1 MLVLRVCVVT
11 RVVRGSHHSVVGPH
25 LQYCMLHA
33 AFKHQTGIKGLI
45 SLIEYLML
53 QLCLMLQYYAAYM

>member
-33 AFKHQTGIKGLI
+33 AFKHQTGIKDLI
-45 SLIEYLML
+45 LIEYLML